1 MAAFLTAGTT
11 ATEGVVPTV
20 LVNREGIMRLQWCA
34 LPVSLLLVLLPWFGL
49 AGCGDESNGLAGTW
63 VGYELLID
71 GEGDPDGGTNGIG
84 GAVLVL
90 NADGTGMSID
100 PELPD
105 LPTAFTW
112 SQNGDTFTMTAGSA
126 PDDMTCQRQ
135 GDTLTLSGPMGSRT
149 MSTSW
154 RLHRGA
160 QVLVGTWDL
169 TSIVDDNGGV
179 APVPPP
185 GQLSYVFSST
195 GRVAALVDDE
205 SYGNAE
211 YSTDGPRLT
220 IGPTGDPYMEAV
232 FTVVGTTLYLFE
244 YVPDETEDQL
254 LVWRFER
261 R

>member
-1 MAAFLTAGTT
+1 
-11 ATEGVVPTV
+11 
-20 LVNREGIMRLQWCA
+20 MRLQWRAPAVC
-34 LPVSLLLVLLPWFGL
+34 LLLVLLPWFGL

-71 GEGDPDGGTNGIG
+71 GDADPDGGTNGIG

-100 PELPD
+100 PELAD
-105 LPTAFTW
+105 VPTVFTW
-112 SQNGDTFTMTAGSA
+112 SQDGDTFTMTADSV
-126 PDDMTCQRQ
+126 PDELTCQRS
-135 GDTLTLSGPMGSRT
+135 GDTLTLVGSAMGRT
-149 MSTSW
+149 MSTAW

-179 APVPPP
+179 APAPPP

-195 GRVAALVDDE
+195 GRVAALVDDD

-220 IGPTGDPYMEAV
+220 IGPSSDPYMEAV
-232 FTVVGTTLYLFE
+232 FTVVGTMLYLFE
-244 YVPDETEDQL
+244 FVPGETEDQL